1 MSWITGTITLL
12 DSRQSIRTILR
23 KSEPFLDFG
32 LRLLLPNSWAQV
44 EVQCQDDAQGLT
56 LAAVQ

>member
-1 MSWITGTITLL
+1 MSWITGIISLL

-32 LRLLLPNSWAQV
+32 LRLLPNSWAQV